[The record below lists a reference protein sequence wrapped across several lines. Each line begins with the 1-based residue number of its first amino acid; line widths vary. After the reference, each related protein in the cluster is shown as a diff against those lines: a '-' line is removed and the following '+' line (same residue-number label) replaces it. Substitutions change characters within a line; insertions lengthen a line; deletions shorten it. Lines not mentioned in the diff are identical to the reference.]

1 LGVPLSFINISD
13 HYVALEQRGME
24 SVQCLMEQAR
34 SAFGVP
40 RILRLVDFEGESTT
54 FDLGPLDPLGD
65 LVYMMFLEKGI
76 PRMSGGGGPI
86 ILGVPLSF
94 VNISDR

>member
-1 LGVPLSFINISD
+1 MLLGEPWMVKCF
-13 HYVALEQRGME
+13 VE
-24 SVQCLMEQAR
+24 SKSNGPIV
-34 SAFGVP
+34 
-40 RILRLVDFEGESTT
+40 VDFEGETTT
-54 FDLGPLDPLGD
+54 FDLGPQDPLGD

-76 PRMSGGGGPI
+76 TRMSGGGGPI